1 MRNYPVD
8 SQNSMARVVVM
19 VLMADG
25 AIDPSELK
33 LLERPDIIA
42 RMGFDHAC
50 LSACFKSLASGLFK
64 GSAGGF
70 VIGYDLDFCHVQ
82 AKQKEQ
88 QDAPPLPF

>member
-1 MRNYPVD
+1 LGVESPF
-8 SQNSMARVVVM
+8 
-19 VLMADG
+19 DG
-25 AIDPSELK
+25 FGFGIS
-33 LLERPDIIA
+33 LLDV
-42 RMGFDHAC
+42 GFDM
-50 LSACFKSLASGLFK
+50 LTQGFFISACFKSLASGLFK